1 MRPRTLP
8 ALLGLA
14 TLCAAPLS
22 AATLYMSDD
31 ENQAIYTVDTATG
44 AATLVGSTVI
54 EMSFSG
60 LAWDSST
67 GALYVSDVVA
77 PGGDGHRLVLAVRP
91 QHRRVLPV
99 DPRHPAAREARP
111 RDEVRVAVAGGKNL
125 PRAGGAAPSGGS
137 GFGLGLVNPATGEIK
152 FIGNHVTSSNIHGL
166 AYDSAN
172 DVLWGADVDGSG
184 GLAEIDRLTGAAT
197 LVGAW
202 GTTGEIRGLA
212 YDAAT
217 DTLYGV
223 DYNVGSLHTID
234 RGTGAATLVGAL
246 GFAAGYYEG
255 LDIDP
260 DSGVLYLVDHAS
272 HNLSTV
278 NPATGA
284 ATTVGPLGSGGFPS
298 GLAFVGTLP
307 ADWVAI
313 PTLGTWS
320 LALLAAALGAAALF
334 VLRRSA

>member
-1 MRPRTLP
+1 MRSRTLS
-8 ALLGLA
+8 ALLGLV
-14 TLCAAPLS
+14 TLSTAPLA

-31 ENQAIYTVDTATG
+31 GNQAIYTVDTATG

-54 EMSFSG
+54 EMSLSG

-67 GALYVSDVVA
+67 GVLYVSDVVTPGAGDA
-77 PGGDGHRLVLAVRP
+77 P
-91 QHRRVLPV
+91 
-99 DPRHPAAREARP
+99 
-111 RDEVRVAVAGGKNL
+111 VAVAGGRNL
-125 PRAGGAAPSGGS
+125 PRAAAPGGGS
-137 GFGLGLVNPATGEIK
+137 GYGLGAVNPATGEIT
-152 FIGNHVTSSNIHGL
+152 FIGDHVTSSNIHGL
-166 AYDSAN
+166 AYDPAN

-223 DYNVGSLHTID
+223 DYNAGSLYTID

-246 GFAAGYYEG
+246 GFAVGYYEG

-260 DSGVLYLVDHAS
+260 DTGVLYLVDHAS

-284 ATTVGPLGSGGFPS
+284 ATTVGPLGSGGLPS
-298 GLAFVGTLP
+298 GLAFVGTVP
-307 ADWVAI
+307 ADWVAV

-320 LALLAAALGAAALF
+320 LALLAAALGAAALL

>member
-1 MRPRTLP
+1 MRPRPLP

-77 PGGDGHRLVLAVRP
+77 PGGDGAP
-91 QHRRVLPV
+91 
-99 DPRHPAAREARP
+99 
-111 RDEVRVAVAGGKNL
+111 VAVAGGKNL

-202 GTTGEIRGLA
+202 GSTGEIRGLA

-223 DYNVGSLHTID
+223 DYNVGSLYTID

-284 ATTVGPLGSGGFPS
+284 ATTVGPLGSGGLPS

-313 PTLGTWS
+313 PTLGAWS